1 MVLLALAVVDV
12 CQVVIVLGK
21 RIGRLRTAQLDHGG
35 QPKGCGQLV
44 QTRCTVGGA
53 HIVRDLLDPF
63 NECAQLVGQQLKAVA
78 VEPFPQLAICPAG
91 ARRFSRSVALGN
103 TRIEHKRQSGLA
115 RPVQKFIVADAH
127 KLRANLQPVGERDT
141 LGTRIGDTPIGIEQV
156 IALGNLACLATGL
169 GGLNLERNLL
179 QLIPG
184 VVVKRTADAVQV
196 VGDAKAMG
204 RRPNDAE
211 PRNGCNDATDNKP
224 AAGHGIVPGLL
235 QDLSRAR
242 RRRRP

>member
-1 MVLLALAVVDV
+1 MHCWRRQRYSRSFD
-12 CQVVIVLGK
+12 
-21 RIGRLRTAQLDHGG
+21 RFD
-35 QPKGCGQLV
+35 
-44 QTRCTVGGA
+44 
-53 HIVRDLLDPF
+53 
-63 NECAQLVGQQLKAVA
+63 ECAQLVGQQLKAVA

-103 TRIEHKRQSGLA
+103 TRVEHKRQPGLA
-115 RPVQKFIVADAH
+115 RPVQKLVVTDAH
-127 KLRANLQPVGERDT
+127 KLRADLQSVGEFHA
-141 LGTRIGDTPIGIEQV
+141 LGTRIGDMPVVIEQV

-196 VGDAKAMG
+196 VGDTKAMG
-204 RRPNDAE
+204 CRPDNAE
-211 PRNGCNDATDNKP
+211 PRNGRDNATDNKA

-235 QDLSRAR
+235 QDLLVRAR

>member
-1 MVLLALAVVDV
+1 M
-12 CQVVIVLGK
+12 
-21 RIGRLRTAQLDHGG
+21 GRG
-35 QPKGCGQLV
+35 
-44 QTRCTVGGA
+44 
-53 HIVRDLLDPF
+53 
-63 NECAQLVGQQLKAVA
+63 VA
-78 VEPFPQLAICPAG
+78 FGNAG
-91 ARRFSRSVALGN
+91 
-103 TRIEHKRQSGLA
+103 IEHKRQSGLA
-115 RPVQKFIVADAH
+115 RPVHKLVVADAH
-127 KLRANLQPVGERDT
+127 ELCADLQPVGERDA
-141 LGTRIGDTPIGIEQV
+141 LGAWIGDMTVIVEQMIV
-156 IALGNLACLATGL
+156 LGDLACLATGL

-204 RRPNDAE
+204 CRPDNAE
-211 PRNGCNDATDNKP
+211 PRNGCDNATDNKA

>member
-1 MVLLALAVVDV
+1 M
-12 CQVVIVLGK
+12 
-21 RIGRLRTAQLDHGG
+21 
-35 QPKGCGQLV
+35 
-44 QTRCTVGGA
+44 
-53 HIVRDLLDPF
+53 
-63 NECAQLVGQQLKAVA
+63 
-78 VEPFPQLAICPAG
+78 
-91 ARRFSRSVALGN
+91 
-103 TRIEHKRQSGLA
+103 
-115 RPVQKFIVADAH
+115 ADAH
-127 KLRANLQPVGERDT
+127 KLRADVQPVGEPHA
-141 LGTRIGDTPIGIEQV
+141 LGTRIGDMPVVIEQM

-204 RRPNDAE
+204 CRPDNAE
-211 PRNGCNDATDNKP
+211 PRNGCDNATDNKA
-224 AAGHGIVPGLL
+224 AAGHGIVAGLI